1 MGPAFSVPWL
11 YLVQSYQAFSRWRN
25 AGGTGRPDRAGRT
38 RLDRAEP
45 VKQGYLFSGNAF
57 ADPPAY
63 SERIS
68 PLCGRMQRF
77 LCAVGAFLHGF
88 CGAAGRN
95 RLSYIYQLITPPAKR
110 NRAFPTGNA
119 LLYILLSSV
128 DFSGCVRRG
137 APYFCFIMVGCTSN
151 RITATPYRFLPAPAR
166 TTR

>member
-63 SERIS
+63 PERIS

-77 LCAVGAFLHGF
+77 LCAVGAF
-88 CGAAGRN
+88 
-95 RLSYIYQLITPPAKR
+95 PM
-110 NRAFPTGNA
+110 GNA
-119 LLYILLSSV
+119 LLYRSLLSV
-128 DFSGCVRRG
+128 AFGRVR
-137 APYFCFIMVGCTSN
+137 PVGHTLFF
-151 RITATPYRFLPAPAR
+151 TTLHRFLRAASGIRHQHGSGSDAAHPGIVPVFCAGMPYKHARRQCHFPAYCPILSA
-166 TTR
+166 

>member
-63 SERIS
+63 PERIS

-110 NRAFPTGNA
+110 NRAFPTGRTLPKATDNSDLYNRAFPVGNA
-119 LLYILLSSV
+119 LFLLFARSLCANCYRIFILQQ
-128 DFSGCVRRG
+128 
-137 APYFCFIMVGCTSN
+137 P
-151 RITATPYRFLPAPAR
+151 RF
-166 TTR
+166 